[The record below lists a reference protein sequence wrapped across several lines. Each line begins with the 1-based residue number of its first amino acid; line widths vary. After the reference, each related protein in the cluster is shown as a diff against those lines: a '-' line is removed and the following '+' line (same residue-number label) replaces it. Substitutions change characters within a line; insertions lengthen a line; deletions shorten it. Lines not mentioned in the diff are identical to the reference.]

1 MCPSFK
7 NVKFVIC
14 EAAVA
19 IQMQRFVEG
28 ICEDARKDI
37 ALTVNLSGVDLVE

>member
-1 MCPSFK
+1 MPAIK

-37 ALTVNLSGVDLVE
+37 SLTVNLSGVDLVE